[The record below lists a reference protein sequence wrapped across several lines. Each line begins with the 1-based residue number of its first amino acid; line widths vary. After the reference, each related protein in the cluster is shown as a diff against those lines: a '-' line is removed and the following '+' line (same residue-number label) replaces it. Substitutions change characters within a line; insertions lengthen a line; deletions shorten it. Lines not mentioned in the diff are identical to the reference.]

1 MEETDKLLFLS
12 KLYNTWPWYYD
23 TDNIIKLQQNIIRS
37 QHKALSKIKSQKD
50 LLQKNQQKTN
60 ILKKNSNHKESIIN
74 LALFTLYHV
83 I

>member
-37 QHKALSKIKSQKD
+37 QHKELSKIKTQTD
-50 LLQKNQQKTN
+50 LLQKKP
-60 ILKKNSNHKESIIN
+60 KKNKYIKKEFQPQKIN
-74 LALFTLYHV
+74 Y
-83 I
+83 

>member
-37 QHKALSKIKSQKD
+37 QHKELSKIKTQTD
-50 LLQKNQQKTN
+50 LLQKKP
-60 ILKKNSNHKESIIN
+60 KKNKYIKKEFQPQRIN
-74 LALFTLYHV
+74 Y
-83 I
+83 

>member
-50 LLQKNQQKTN
+50 LLQKKP
-60 ILKKNSNHKESIIN
+60 KKNKYIKKEFKPQRIN
-74 LALFTLYHV
+74 Y
-83 I
+83 